1 MERWVLA
8 ALFNSESAMRAG
20 LASKIV
26 LNGLQLSAVC
36 LQRKFGWDPLDT
48 AERSLSCRFGF
59 KDSWRIRNFRRCV
72 VVAQPV
78 ADFGRRHLL
87 AGLVTSQKS
96 LMRRTVAS
104 HASMNA
110 SPEQPVGEPSLLR
123 LLQEMPTKN
132 LARNR

>member
-1 MERWVLA
+1 ME
-8 ALFNSESAMRAG
+8 
-20 LASKIV
+20 
-26 LNGLQLSAVC
+26 
-36 LQRKFGWDPLDT
+36 
-48 AERSLSCRFGF
+48 
-59 KDSWRIRNFRRCV
+59 DSWSRTKSGNFRRCV

-87 AGLVTSQKS
+87 AALVTSQKS

-132 LARNR
+132 LARHEPLSDYVHMDKRTLWQHELTYCAVGSIRHHSQPPPLAQSHQTP